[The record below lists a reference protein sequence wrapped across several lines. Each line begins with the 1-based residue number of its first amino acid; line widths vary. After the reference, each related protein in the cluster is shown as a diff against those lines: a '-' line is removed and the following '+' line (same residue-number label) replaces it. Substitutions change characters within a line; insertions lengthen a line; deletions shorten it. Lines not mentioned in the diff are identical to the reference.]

1 LIEPALKE
9 GFTVRAVTRDKN
21 EDKAKE
27 LSGKGVE
34 IVECNVVTATEAE
47 LKAVLK
53 DSYAAFLVTDYWDE
67 HAIGK
72 EEEIGKRL
80 VDAAKAAGVKHLL
93 WSGLDN
99 VKKVS
104 KGKWEVPMFS
114 QKAVISDY
122 ISELQSKHHRAF
134 DYTTLVAPSFYFQNF
149 QLSSVAKKEGNEW
162 VFNLPETRWLTACDA
177 DEMGHAVVAALKDP
191 ARFDGK
197 RITYWGE
204 HTQPNIYVE
213 TFKRVTGEQAKL
225 NLYPLEEF
233 AKLPN
238 PREFSQML
246 GWYDDFTAF
255 GPIGYPF
262 AEWSGQRNT
271 PGGLSTWERYL
282 EERWPWPALGF

>member
-1 LIEPALKE
+1 MSQEPKSQTGTKLFTVFGASGLLGHSLIDPALKA
-9 GFTVRAVTRDKN
+9 GFAVRAVTRDKN
-21 EDKAKE
+21 EDSAKE

-34 IVECNVVTATEAE
+34 VVECNVLTAKEAE
-47 LKAVLK
+47 LKEVMK

-67 HAIGK
+67 NAVGK
-72 EEEIGKRL
+72 EEDIGKKL

-122 ISELQSKHHRAF
+122 INELQSKPQRAF
-134 DYTTLVAPSFYFQNF
+134 DYTTLIAPSFYFQNF

-191 ARFDGK
+191 A
-197 RITYWGE
+197 
-204 HTQPNIYVE
+204 
-213 TFKRVTGEQAKL
+213 ASM
-225 NLYPLEEF
+225 
-233 AKLPN
+233 A
-238 PREFSQML
+238 S
-246 GWYDDFTAF
+246 AS
-255 GPIGYPF
+255 PIGV
-262 AEWSGQRNT
+262 NT
-271 PGGLSTWERYL
+271 LSPTSTWR
-282 EERWPWPALGF
+282 PSSA